1 MSKVQKNDAFDSIF
15 PTFHSGNTPR
25 PTLATWYRFCA
36 CPDFVKSD
44 FFKQSLWNIEYSGRS
59 EFLFP
64 RRCLI
69 FLQFLRIWFNSVDS
83 HFFVPNLKLPV
94 FGPQKVRENLSP
106 FKQYFR
112 MQTSPIS
119 MKTNNNMIENRPK
132 NILCITIYRSN
143 KVLYRQI
150 RLAFAYIPEVDN
162 LWKQKKNPSEGF
174 NSPRS
179 PARASSPSAHRL
191 FRYSIVCFGDTW
203 RQASDILTSRV
214 RNMHA
219 LVGARRNFC
228 NVILSSDSLC
238 VPVVKRVDPTLTVTD
253 KEANIGHLQF
263 SDIVLCRF
271 VRCFSSRAFHC
282 QFQPG
287 NGYGIVTQKCYWRN
301 WQIINILTCSVTYMY
316 NQHGHRFTT

>member
-1 MSKVQKNDAFDSIF
+1 MHSKLHAVLNIVVWRQCMLVSVHFDH
-15 PTFHSGNTPR
+15 FHADSFQS
-25 PTLATWYRFCA
+25 FCQ
-36 CPDFVKSD
+36 DGL
-44 FFKQSLWNIEYSGRS
+44 SL
-59 EFLFP
+59 L
-64 RRCLI
+64 
-69 FLQFLRIWFNSVDS
+69 
-83 HFFVPNLKLPV
+83 
-94 FGPQKVRENLSP
+94 
-106 FKQYFR
+106 
-112 MQTSPIS
+112 
-119 MKTNNNMIENRPK
+119 
-132 NILCITIYRSN
+132 
-143 KVLYRQI
+143 
-150 RLAFAYIPEVDN
+150 
-162 LWKQKKNPSEGF
+162 
-174 NSPRS
+174 
-179 PARASSPSAHRL
+179 HR
-191 FRYSIVCFGDTW
+191 FGDTW

-228 NVILSSDSLC
+228 NVIFLPRLSSDSLC

-253 KEANIGHLQF
+253 KEANIRHLQF